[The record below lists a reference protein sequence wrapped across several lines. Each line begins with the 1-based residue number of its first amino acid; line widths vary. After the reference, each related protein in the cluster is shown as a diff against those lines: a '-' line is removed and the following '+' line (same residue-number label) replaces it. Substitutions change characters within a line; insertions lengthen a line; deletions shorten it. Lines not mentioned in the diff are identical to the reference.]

1 MEKNKTV
8 SGLKKQLAAAIAM
21 VLVAAISLGTSTY
34 AWFVNN
40 TKVTADKVS
49 VTAKAANTLLISHD
63 SDGAWGTTA
72 KFAEDSVTDFVPVS
86 TINANEFYKDKKW
99 ATETAEGAQKG
110 AYTAVEFT
118 GATAGTDY
126 YTDTFKI
133 KASQDCGLYLDSE
146 TSFTLGTG
154 VTSNVLK
161 TMRLALVVDGN
172 TYFYQI
178 DANPIAD
185 TDSTY
190 NTTLVSMAADGV
202 KKAINGESTAAE
214 IAATNLSSG
223 SVIALSDGTVT
234 APTDNTT
241 LVAKDDTKKLC
252 DLTANT
258 EKEVKVYI
266 WMEGCDYDCNSTVV
280 KDITEK
286 AVTCVLGFCAG
297 KTTA

>member
-40 TKVTADKVS
+40 TKVTAESVN
-49 VTAKAANTLLISHD
+49 VTAKAANTLLISHGD
-63 SDGAWGTTA
+63 EEAWGTTA
-72 KFAEDSVTDFVPVS
+72 KFKVDNVTDFVPVS
-86 TINANEFYKDKKW
+86 TINAANFYKDKKW
-99 ATETAEGAQKG
+99 ATETGTTQPGAF
-110 AYTAVEFT
+110 TAVEFEV
-118 GATAGTDY
+118 ANADADY

-146 TSFTLGTG
+146 TEFSLGVG

-172 TYFYQI
+172 AYFYQI
-178 DANPIAD
+178 DADPIEG
-185 TDSTY
+185 SKSY
-190 NTTLVSMAADGV
+190 NTTLVSMGADGV
-202 KKAINGESTAAE
+202 KKAISDTNASAE

-223 SVIALSDGTVT
+223 SVIALSAGTVT

-241 LVAKDDTKKLC
+241 LVEKDDAKELC
-252 DLTANT
+252 DLHAN
-258 EKEVKVYI
+258 EVKEVKVYI

-297 KTTA
+297 KTA

>member
-8 SGLKKQLAAAIAM
+8 GGLKKQLAAAIAM

-40 TKVTADKVS
+40 TKVTAKSVS
-49 VTAKAANTLLISHD
+49 VSAKAANTLLISHD
-63 SDGAWGTTA
+63 NDNKWGTTA
-72 KFAEDSVTDFVPVS
+72 EFKTDSVTSFVPVS
-86 TINANEFYKDKKW
+86 TIDAVNFYKDKEW
-99 ATETAEGAQKG
+99 ATETGATQNG
-110 AYTAVEFT
+110 AFTAVKFVN
-118 GATAGTDY
+118 ADATDY

-133 KASQDCGLYLDSE
+133 KASQNCGLYLDNE
-146 TSFTLGTG
+146 TEFTLGSG

-178 DANPIAD
+178 DADPIAD
-185 TDSTY
+185 TNSTY
-190 NTTLVSMAADGV
+190 NTTLVSMDADGV
-202 KKAINGESTAAE
+202 KKAINGEDTADA
-214 IAATNLSSG
+214 IAATNLSKPG
-223 SVIALSDGTVT
+223 DSVIALSDGFVT

-241 LVAKDDTKKLC
+241 LVAKDDSKKLC

-297 KTTA
+297 QN

>member
-63 SDGAWGTTA
+63 NDDAWGTTA
-72 KFAEDSVTDFVPVS
+72 KFESDKVISFVPVS
-86 TINANEFYKDKKW
+86 TVDADKFYKDKEW
-99 ATETAEGAQKG
+99 ATETADDSQKG
-110 AYTAVEFT
+110 AFTAVKFEN
-118 GATAGTDY
+118 ATAGTDY

-133 KASQDCGLYLDSE
+133 KASQDCGLYLDDE
-146 TSFTLGTG
+146 TKFTLDEN

-161 TMRLALVVDGN
+161 TMRLALVVDGK

-178 DANPIAD
+178 DADPIS
-185 TDSTY
+185 DSNNTY
-190 NTTLVSMAADGV
+190 NTTLVSLNADGV

-214 IAATNLSSG
+214 ISASNLSNG
-223 SVIALSDGTVT
+223 SVIALSAGTVT
-234 APTDNTT
+234 APTSTSE
-241 LVAKDDTKKLC
+241 LASKDDAKKLC

-286 AVTCVLGFCAG
+286 DVTCVLGFCAG
-297 KTTA
+297 ANS